1 MANVI
6 RKRAVLSRS
15 AVDSVNKNEDLKDLY
30 VFGYQCTLFRD
41 DEKAVYID
49 QGRHLIP
56 WMGNDNLL
64 IDRSVDLGS
73 VQVMILLKV
82 SIYST

>member
-1 MANVI
+1 
-6 RKRAVLSRS
+6 VLSRS

>member
-6 RKRAVLSRS
+6 RKRPLITRS
-15 AVDSVNKNEDLKDLY
+15 VAESANRTDDLNDFY

-41 DEKAVYID
+41 DEKALYID
-49 QGRHLIP
+49 QGKHLIP

-73 VQVMILLKV
+73 VPQMILKQV
-82 SIYST
+82 SIYKF